1 MATPLGKKNNAAM
14 EAMARDY
21 SELHIDIMAS
31 VANENSPQHNGAE
44 QSPATFQSL
53 TTPNRE
59 KKKSGKSRFSL
70 RRFFRRKTDQ
80 TTQSSPTK
88 NSETSGDS

>member
-1 MATPLGKKNNAAM
+1 MTTPLGKKNNADM

-31 VANENSPQHNGAE
+31 VANDNSPRQNAAE

-53 TTPNRE
+53 TTPVRA
-59 KKKSGKSRFSL
+59 KKDSKSRFSF
-70 RRFFRRKTDQ
+70 RRFFRRKPVQ
-80 TTQSSPTK
+80 SPTK